1 MKTSVAFEQ
10 MANATPYINALLE
23 CEEMKAFA
31 ESKKTGEMPGR
42 EILAQMLPI
51 LFVKH
56 PQETM
61 ALIGAMNGKTAE
73 EIADCDFEEVS
84 KMMRDNSI
92 ENLYSFFIFS
102 LRMGHLA

>member
-1 MKTSVAFEQ
+1 MKTVDAFSR
-10 MANATPYINALLE
+10 MSAAVPHINALLE
-23 CEEMKAFA
+23 CEEMKAFS
-31 ESKKTGEMPGR
+31 EMKQKGEMVGR
-42 EILAQMLPI
+42 DMLTQMMPI
-51 LFVKH
+51 LFQKH

-73 EIADCDFEEVS
+73 EVAECDFEEVAQ
-84 KMMRDNSI
+84 MMRDNSI

>member
-1 MKTSVAFEQ
+1 MKTAIAFEQ
-10 MANATPYINALLE
+10 MANAVPHINALLE

-31 ESKKTGEMPGR
+31 DAKKTGEMPGR
-42 EILAQMLPI
+42 EILTQMLPI

-56 PQETM
+56 PEETM
-61 ALIGAMNGKTAE
+61 ALIGAMNGKTAD
-73 EIADCDFEEVS
+73 EIAECDFDEVA